1 MADSTVSIYSPIRS
15 SGGAYLT
22 RDIAFREFANIF
34 ASQGS
39 VPTVKEGYTI
49 NSHEVT
55 AKSTP
60 TSGINISAGVSVLN
74 VKIGT
79 DANGSDIYS
88 RVPFETVDI
97 ATDLTLSNCPV
108 AFGRKD
114 LVCIKYVLTPASA
127 SIKLVTVEGTA
138 SASPKYPT
146 LTNDGFTTFYLP
158 IAGISR
164 VANSSTVQN
173 SDIITTGVTDR
184 GTPSL
189 TIASILW
196 QSGNIIRYTFSGS
209 PDLSAISQGDV
220 LIVTGATLA
229 VNNGTF
235 TILNTNNGSD
245 YVEVINTA
253 RSDAT
258 SNQAGAGGSAIRE
271 EYLRQTAFIN
281 SSTINNDKFVELAGS
296 TMTGRLGWSSSSVIG
311 LRVNNL
317 TTATATSITK
327 GSGDVWIDTD
337 TKSLNYYDGTNTVSA
352 ISPLATRT
360 SKVTA
365 SNIFY

>member
-164 VANSSTVQN
+164 VANASTVQN

-220 LIVTGATLA
+220 LIVTGATLPI
-229 VNNGTF
+229 NNGTF
-235 TILNTNNGSD
+235 TILNTNNVSD

-258 SNQAGAGGSAIRE
+258 SDQVGSAGSAIRE

-296 TMTGRLGWSSSSVIG
+296 TMTGKLQWGTTTTSG
-311 LRVNNL
+311 LRLNNL
-317 TTATATSITK
+317 TSAQRTAMVKQA
-327 GSGDVWIDTD
+327 GDPWLNTD
-337 TKSLNYYDGTNTVSA
+337 TGSLEYYDGVNIVSA
-352 ISPLATRT
+352 VNPLITRT
-360 SKVTA
+360 GKVTA
-365 SNIFY
+365 SNIFF

>member
-60 TSGINISAGVSVLN
+60 TSGINISAGVSILN

-79 DANGSDIYS
+79 DASGNDVYS
-88 RVPFETVDI
+88 RVPFETLDI

-146 LTNDGFTTFYLP
+146 LTNDGNTTFYLP

-220 LIVTGATLA
+220 LIVAGATLA

-235 TILNTNNGSD
+235 TILNTNNVSD

-258 SNQAGAGGSAIRE
+258 SDQAGAAGSAIRE

-296 TMTGRLGWSSSSVIG
+296 TMTGRLGWNTTTTAG
-311 LRVNNL
+311 LKLNNL
-317 TTATATSITK
+317 TSAQRSAMSK
-327 GSGDVWIDTD
+327 VAGDLWLNTD
-337 TKSLNYYDGTNTVSA
+337 TGSLEYYDGANIVSA
-352 ISPLATRT
+352 VNPLITRT
-360 SKVTA
+360 GKVTA
-365 SNIFY
+365 SNIFF